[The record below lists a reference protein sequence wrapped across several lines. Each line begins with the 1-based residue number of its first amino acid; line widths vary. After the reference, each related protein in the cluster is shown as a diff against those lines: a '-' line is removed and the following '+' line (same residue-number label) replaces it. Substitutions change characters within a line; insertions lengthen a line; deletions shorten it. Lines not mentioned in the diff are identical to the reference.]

1 MNEQKKNSNW
11 YIEYDYKVFDILNEV
26 KFDRLI
32 FSVAR
37 DFIHVEGPISHEYTE
52 EDEKIPEWMKVVA

>member
-52 EDEKIPEWMKVVA
+52 ED

>member
-32 FSVAR
+32 FSVAQ

-52 EDEKIPEWMKVVA
+52 ED